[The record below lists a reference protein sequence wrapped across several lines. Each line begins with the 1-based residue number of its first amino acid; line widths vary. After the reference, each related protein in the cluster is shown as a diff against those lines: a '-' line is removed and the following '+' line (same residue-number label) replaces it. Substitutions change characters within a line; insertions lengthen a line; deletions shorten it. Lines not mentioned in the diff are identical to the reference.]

1 MSSKLIPL
9 HQYKKFI
16 FSTVILFITAFSYA
30 QEETEQDSIPQGYT
44 FGNVNIK
51 DPQSIQSLYTY
62 DPIIDRYIFSKKIGD
77 VNVSY
82 PLVLTIEE
90 YQDLVL
96 REQMKEYFKQKSDAA
111 KDPEKAEGS
120 KNLIPAFYVNNNFF
134 KSIFGG
140 NKIEII
146 PQGQVSMD
154 LGVLYSK
161 QDNPSLSPRNQSNIT
176 LDFDQR
182 INLSLEGTV
191 GTRVSIAAQYNTQST
206 FDFQNQVNIDYN
218 PLGDTEED
226 DILQSI
232 EVGNINMPLNS
243 SLIQGAESLFGVKAQ
258 LKFGKT
264 TITGVFSEMNSER
277 QSVNVQGGGTIDEF
291 DKFGLDYDENRHFF
305 LSQIFRD
312 EYDEALLNYPFINSR
327 FQITRV
333 QVWVTNRNNSP
344 QSLQNARN
352 IVAIQD
358 LGESDPERIGLFQD
372 NSGNP
377 IAPPIPNFINQL
389 NALPDN
395 RNNDFNPFG
404 ISGGGST
411 VLTPAIRDVSTVLQ
425 GFGPAAQFISEG
437 RDYGVLENAR
447 QLSPSEFTLNPQL
460 GYISLNQRISND
472 EILAVAYEYTSNGNV
487 FKVGEFANDGV
498 DSSQPIQ
505 NPNPQPGQEQQPITS
520 NQNLVVKMLKS
531 PITNVTEPIWDL
543 MMKNIYSIGGFDIQ
557 QDGFRFN
564 ILYTDPQPV
573 NFLLDPPGST
583 TPLPD
588 DVADRNLLQLFNFD
602 RLNSNGDLPGSDGF
616 FDFVPGI
623 TIDSQNGYIKFTK
636 VEPFGEFLFDEL
648 DNTPGTNYEDQT
660 TWNDNQLQYV
670 FQALYKTTKTQA
682 MQQEAERNKFQM
694 RGQYKAS
701 GQEGIPIGAFNVP
714 RGSVEVSAGG
724 RQLQE
729 GVDYVVNYELGL
741 VQILDD
747 ALLASDTP
755 IQVSTENNAVFG
767 RQTKR
772 FTGIDVQHQFSENFL
787 LGGTFLHMN
796 ERPLTQK
803 SNYGSEPI
811 SNTMY
816 GVNFNYNTT
825 VPFFTRIINRLPN
838 IDTEV
843 ESNFSIRGEFAF
855 LQPGTPDAD
864 NFGGRDASYID
875 DFEASQTSISLLN
888 PAPWRL
894 SSVPVGF
901 RGPNDVNGSFAS
913 NDDISINYY
922 QAKLNWYTIDPVFYS
937 TQRPQTMTDDDLSFW
952 YSRRIL
958 INELF
963 PNTDIVPGQFQ
974 TIPTFDMVFKPTERG
989 MYNYNPASANTGT
1002 LPNPSQN
1009 FGGIMRGLE
1018 TTDFERSNV
1027 EFVEFWV
1034 MDPFIY
1040 PENTTNNGGK
1050 LVLNFGSVSEDILK
1064 DGRKQYENGL
1074 PEDGGNINTIQ
1085 TNFAKVP
1092 ANQSLVYAFDTTGEQ
1107 RTNQDV
1113 GLDGFV
1119 NAQEAATF
1127 PDFASL
1133 EDPAGDDYE
1142 FYLQRDGGILNR
1154 YEKYNGT
1161 EGNNPVEVGQDFRGN
1176 SPLPDVE
1183 DVNRDNTMNT
1193 IDSYFEYE
1201 VPLYPGMSV
1210 NNNTSGLAGVSED
1223 YITDVKELTTTAPN
1237 GQEVPV
1243 RWVQFRV
1250 PLRTSQEFSVGGI
1263 SDLRAIR
1270 FMRMYMTD
1278 FTQETILR
1286 MGSLDLVRGDYL
1298 TYDQP
1303 LVPDG
1308 TDPTIT
1314 PSTSFN
1320 VTPVSQEIT
1329 SRYVT
1334 PPGVIREQIVNN
1346 NVVIREDEQSLAL
1359 TVKNLQPEDSRAVFK
1374 NFQVDMRQYKF
1385 LEMFLHAEALPP
1397 PETQLQ
1403 DGEMIAFIRM
1413 GVDFTN
1419 NFYEIEVPL
1428 KVSDVNLTDPRDVW
1442 PLENDLE
1449 LDLELLQRVKAEVL
1463 GNNSLSS
1470 LDLNFFNENMV
1481 EEPDFITDGLRVGI
1495 KGNPSF
1501 GNIRVLMI
1509 GVRNASEQ
1517 NISGQVWFNELRISE
1532 LKNQGGW
1539 AAVLDVDTNIAD
1551 FATFSGSASRST
1563 IGFGSINEG
1572 PNQRSLE
1579 DIQQYDFVT
1588 GINVGQL
1595 LPKDWGIKIPLNYGR
1610 GEELV
1615 TPRFDPVLLDI
1626 ELDNLLNNTEDA
1638 QLREEFR
1645 ERAESYTKR
1654 QSISVIG
1661 LRKDRTNQDK
1671 IPMPYDIENF
1681 TLSGTY
1687 NQAEHRDFEIEESL
1701 DQNLNFN
1708 ANYAYNF
1715 TEVEV
1720 EPFKEIEF
1728 LSKSKYFD
1736 LLKDF
1741 NFNLLP
1747 NSFTASSSVIRQYS
1761 EVRFREL
1768 NLPPGSIGLP
1778 KLYQRNYFFNWQYAI
1793 DWDLTKSL
1801 NVNFNASQNRIVR
1814 NFLEDDLSQDN
1825 SVGVWDGFFD
1835 IGVPNTHM
1843 QTLQLNYKLP
1853 FDKIPALKFIQSNYS
1868 FTGDF
1873 QWQKGSEILRNL
1885 DGIPNIGNSVQ
1896 NSSTHQ
1902 INNTLNMSRLYSYLK
1917 LEKRTAKGDGQSKQ
1931 RLQQGT
1937 DRRRASTEAKGS
1949 FSNKS
1954 NALSSEGEDNAK
1966 DKLSFGD
1973 HFYNFGV
1980 SLLTMVDRI
1989 QLNYR
1994 ENRGTFIPGYTQDVS
2009 FTGTLSPTPLFTFG
2023 GQGDVRQRIA
2033 MNRWLTEYQE
2043 FNEQYMA
2050 TQTEQLDFNATI
2062 KLIPGMTLD
2071 IIANRQYA
2079 ETYTENF
2086 RVDRETLRYQSLTP
2100 NTFGNFSI
2108 STMMIGTA
2116 FSESTSENSPVFE
2129 QFRENRLQ
2137 IARRLALQ
2145 AGINPD
2151 DPESQDE
2158 NGYPSGFGRTNQ
2170 SVLIPAFLSAYTGRD
2185 PESTSL
2191 SPFTDTPLPN
2201 WNFKYT
2207 GLMRL
2212 KWFKEKFNRFSIQHG
2227 YQSAYTMNMF
2237 QSNLDY
2243 DRRDPYGQFNRDQN
2257 GNFKNELYIANMNL
2271 MEVFSPLVQVD
2282 FEMKNSVSVLTEIR
2296 RDRTLSLSFDNNL
2309 LTEMVGQ
2316 EYIAG
2321 LGYRIKDLRIVT
2333 QFEGKRRVLSSDL
2346 NLKLDVA
2353 YRRNETIIRALD
2365 VVNNTTTAGQDI
2377 WSINFLA
2384 DYMVTKQL
2392 TVIFFYDHI
2401 FSQNAISTIFPQT
2414 TIRSGIT
2421 LTYNFGN

>member
-1 MSSKLIPL
+1 MSNKRNFLRQ
-9 HQYKKFI
+9 HKKFI
-16 FSTVILFITAFSYA
+16 FLAVILFITAFTFA
-30 QEETEQDSIPQGYT
+30 QEEETEQDSIQEGYT
-44 FGNVNIK
+44 FGKVKIK
-51 DPQSIQSLYTY
+51 DPESIQNLYTY
-62 DPIIDRYIFSKKIGD
+62 DPIIDRYIFSQKIGD
-77 VNVSY
+77 VNISY
-82 PLVLTIEE
+82 PMVLTPEE

-111 KDPEKAEGS
+111 KDPENEES
-120 KNLIPAFYVNNNFF
+120 KNLIPAFYVNNSFF
-134 KSIFGG
+134 ESIFGG
-140 NKIEII
+140 SKIEVI

-161 QDNPSLSPRNQSNIT
+161 QDNPSLSPRNQSNTT

-191 GTRVSIAAQYNTQST
+191 GTRVNIAAQYNTQST
-206 FDFQNQVNIDYN
+206 FDFQNQIKIDYT
-218 PLGDTEED
+218 PEED
-226 DILQSI
+226 DIVQKI
-232 EVGNINMPLNS
+232 EVGNVNMPLNS

-277 QSVNVQGGGTIDEF
+277 QSVNVEGGGTVDEF
-291 DKFGLDYDENRHFF
+291 DKFGLEYDENKHFF
-305 LSQIFRD
+305 LSQAFRD
-312 EYDEALLNYPFINSR
+312 EYDTALLNYPFINSK

-333 QVWVTNRNNSP
+333 QIWVTNRNNNP

-358 LGESDPERIGLFQD
+358 LGESDPDKVGLFLD
-372 NSGNP
+372 NNGNP

-395 RNNDFNPFG
+395 RNNDFNPLG
-404 ISGGGST
+404 INGGGSSI
-411 VLTPAIRDVSTVLQ
+411 LTPAIRDISTVAQ
-425 GFGPAAQFISEG
+425 GFGPASQFVTEG

-447 QLSPSEFTLNPQL
+447 QLSPNEYTLHPQL
-460 GYISLNQRISND
+460 GYVSLNQRISND
-472 EILAVAYEYTSNGNV
+472 EILAIAYEYTSNGRV
-487 FKVGEFANDGV
+487 YKVGEFANDGV
-498 DSSQPIQ
+498 DSSQPSQNQ
-505 NPNPQPGQEQQPITS
+505 NPEPGQENQPVTI

-531 PITNVTEPIWDL
+531 PITNVNEPIWDL
-543 MMKNIYSIGGFDIQ
+543 MMKNIYSIGGYDIEQ
-557 QDGFRFN
+557 EGFRFN

-573 NFLLDPPGST
+573 NFLQQAPGSNT
-583 TPLPD
+583 ALPE
-588 DVADRNLLQLFNFD
+588 DVADQNLLQLLNFD

-623 TIDSQNGYIKFTK
+623 TIDRQNGFIKFTK
-636 VEPFGEFLFDEL
+636 VEPFGEFLFEEL
-648 DNTPGTNYEDQT
+648 NNTPGATYQDQS
-660 TWNDNQLQYV
+660 TWNENQLQYV
-670 FQALYKTTKTQA
+670 FQALYETTKTQA
-682 MQQEAERNKFQM
+682 MQQEAERNKFQL
-694 RGQYKAS
+694 RGQYRAS

-714 RGSVEVSAGG
+714 RGSVEVTAGG
-724 RQLQE
+724 RTLQE

-741 VQILDD
+741 VQILDE
-747 ALLASDTP
+747 ALKASDTP

-772 FTGIDVQHQFSENFL
+772 FTGIDVQHEFSENFI
-787 LGGTFLHMN
+787 LGGTFLNMN

-816 GVNFNYNTT
+816 GINFNYNTT
-825 VPFFTRIINRLPN
+825 VPFFTRIVNKLPN
-838 IDTEV
+838 INTEV
-843 ESNFSIRGEFAF
+843 ESNFSIRGEFAYI
-855 LQPGTPDAD
+855 QPGTPDAD

-888 PAPWRL
+888 PQPWSL
-894 SSVPVGF
+894 SSVPVGY
-901 RGPNDVNGSFAS
+901 RGPNDAGGNFNA
-913 NDDISINYY
+913 NDDISINHYR
-922 QAKLNWYTIDPVFYS
+922 AKLNWYTIDPIFYS
-937 TQRPQTMTDDDLSFW
+937 TQRPANMTDDDLSFW

-958 INELF
+958 INEIF
-963 PNTDIVPGQFQ
+963 PNRDIVPGQFQ
-974 TIPTFDMVFKPTERG
+974 TIPTFDLVFKPTERG
-989 MYNYNPASANTGT
+989 MYNFNPAAASNGN
-1002 LPNPSQN
+1002 LPNPDQN

-1040 PENTTNNGGK
+1040 PENAGNDGGK
-1050 LVLNFGSVSEDILK
+1050 LVLNFGSVSEDVLK

-1074 PEDGGNINTIQ
+1074 PEDGGTQNTLQ
-1085 TNFAKVP
+1085 TTFAKVP
-1092 ANQSLVYAFDTTGEQ
+1092 ANQSLVYAFDTEGAQ
-1107 RTNQDV
+1107 RANQDV
-1113 GLDGFV
+1113 GFDGYD
-1119 NAQEAATF
+1119 NEAEAANF
-1127 PDFASL
+1127 PDFANF
-1133 EDPAGDDYE
+1133 EDPAGDDYD

-1154 YEKYNGT
+1154 YEKYNGS
-1161 EGNNPVEVGQDFRGN
+1161 EGNNPVEVTQNFRGN

-1201 VPLYPGMSV
+1201 VPMYPNMSV
-1210 NNNTSGLAGVSED
+1210 DNNTSAIAGVSED

-1237 GQEVPV
+1237 GEEVPV

-1250 PLRTSQEFSVGGI
+1250 PLRTSSEYSVGGI
-1263 SDLRAIR
+1263 SDLRAVR
-1270 FMRMYMTD
+1270 FMRMFMTD
-1278 FTQETILR
+1278 FSQETILR

-1303 LVPDG
+1303 VLPDG
-1308 TDPTIT
+1308 TDPTT
-1314 PSTSFN
+1314 TSSTSFSI
-1320 VTPVSQEIT
+1320 TPVSEEIT

-1359 TVKNLQPEDSRAVFK
+1359 SVKNLQPEDSRAVFK
-1374 NFQVDMRQYKF
+1374 NFQVDMRQYRF

-1403 DGEMIAFIRM
+1403 DGQMVAYIRM

-1428 KVSDVNLTDPRDVW
+1428 KVSDISDTSPRGVW

-1449 LDLELLQRVKAEVL
+1449 LDLELLQQIKATVIGSE
-1463 GNNSLSS
+1463 NFSS
-1470 LDLNFFNENMV
+1470 LDLNFFDENLNPS
-1481 EEPDFITDGLRVGI
+1481 PDFQTEGLRLGI

-1509 GVRNASEQ
+1509 GLRNASDQ
-1517 NISGQVWFNELRISE
+1517 NISGQVWFNELRVSE
-1532 LKNQGGW
+1532 LKSQGGW
-1539 AAVLDVDTNIAD
+1539 AAVLDLDTNIAD
-1551 FATFSGSASRST
+1551 FATFSGSASRTT
-1563 IGFGSINEG
+1563 IGFGSIDQG
-1572 PNQRSLE
+1572 PNQRSIE
-1579 DIQQYDFVT
+1579 DTQQYDFVT
-1588 GINVGQL
+1588 GLNVGQL
-1595 LPKDWGIKIPLNYGR
+1595 LPEDWGIKIPFNYGR

-1626 ELDNLLNNTEDA
+1626 ELDNLLDNTEDP
-1638 QLREEFR
+1638 QLRDEFS
-1645 ERAESYTKR
+1645 ERAEAYTKR
-1654 QSISVIG
+1654 QSISIIG
-1661 LRKDRTNQDK
+1661 LRKDRTNQDR
-1671 IPMPYDIENF
+1671 IPKPWDIENF

-1687 NQAEHRDFEIEESL
+1687 NQVEHRDFEIQQSV
-1701 DQNLNFN
+1701 DQNLDFN

-1715 TEVEV
+1715 AEVEI
-1720 EPFKEIEF
+1720 EPLKNIEF
-1728 LSKSKYFD
+1728 LNKSKYFD

-1741 NFNLLP
+1741 NLNLLP
-1747 NSFTASSSVIRQYS
+1747 TSLTASSSVIRQYS

-1778 KLYQRNYFFNWQYAI
+1778 KLYQRNYFYNWQYAL
-1793 DWDLTKSL
+1793 DWDLTKNL
-1801 NVNFNASQNRIVR
+1801 NINFNASQNRIVR
-1814 NFLEDDLSQDN
+1814 NFLDEDLNQDD

-1835 IGVPNTHM
+1835 VGVPNTHM
-1843 QTLQLNYKLP
+1843 QTLQLNYSLP

-1885 DGIPNIGNSVQ
+1885 EGIPNIGNTVQ
-1896 NSSTHQ
+1896 NSSAHQ
-1902 INNTLNMSRLYSYLK
+1902 INNTLNMSRLYNYLNLK
-1917 LEKRTAKGDGQSKQ
+1917 KRKAKGDAAGQQLQ
-1931 RLQQGT
+1931 RGA
-1937 DRRRASTEAKGS
+1937 DRRNPRAGAKGS
-1949 FSNKS
+1949 FTKS
-1954 NALSSEGEDNAK
+1954 NDQKQDDEDAK

-1973 HFYNFGV
+1973 HFYNLGV
-1980 SLLTMVDRI
+1980 SLLTMVDRV
-1989 QLNYR
+1989 QLNYT
-1994 ENRGTFIPGYTQDVS
+1994 ENRGTFIPGFTHDIG
-2009 FTGTLSPTPLFTFG
+2009 FTGTLTPSPLFTFG
-2023 GQGDVRQRIA
+2023 GQRDVRQRAA

-2050 TQTEQLDFNATI
+2050 TNTEQLDFNASV

-2086 RVDRETLRYQSLTP
+2086 RVDRESLQYQSLTP

-2116 FSESTSENSPVFE
+2116 FSESTRENSPVFE
-2129 QFRENRLQ
+2129 QFRENRLA
-2137 IARRLALQ
+2137 IARRLAIQ

-2151 DPESQDE
+2151 DPENVDD

-2170 SVLIPAFLSAYTGRD
+2170 AVLIPAFLSAYTD
-2185 PESTSL
+2185 QNPESVSL
-2191 SPFTDTPLPN
+2191 SPFRDTPLPN

-2207 GLMRL
+2207 GLMKL
-2212 KWFKEKFNRFSIQHG
+2212 KWFKDNFNRFSIQHG
-2227 YQSAYTMNMF
+2227 YQSSYTMNAF
-2237 QSNLDY
+2237 QSNLDF
-2243 DRRDPYGQFNRDQN
+2243 DRRDPYGEFNRDQN

-2282 FEMKNSVSVLTEIR
+2282 FEMKNSVSILTEIKK
-2296 RDRTLSLSFDNNL
+2296 DRTLSLSFDNNL
-2309 LTEMVGQ
+2309 LTEMIGQ

-2333 QFEGKRRVLSSDL
+2333 QFEGNRRVISSDL

-2353 YRRNETIIRALD
+2353 YRRNETIIRGLD
-2365 VVNNTTTAGQDI
+2365 VINNRTTAGQDI

-2384 DYMVTKQL
+2384 DYMITKQL

-2401 FSQNAISTIFPQT
+2401 FTENAISTIFPQT
-2414 TIRSGIT
+2414 TIRTGLT

>member
-1 MSSKLIPL
+1 MIKTILQR
-9 HQYKKFI
+9 HFKFI
-16 FSTVILFITAFSYA
+16 FFSVTFFTVSLSVYA
-30 QEETEQDSIPQGYT
+30 QVETEQDSIKEGYT
-44 FGNVNIK
+44 FGKLNIK
-51 DPQSIQSLYTY
+51 DPGNIQELYTY
-62 DPIIDRYIFSKKIGD
+62 DPIINRYIFSKKIGD

-82 PLVLTIEE
+82 PLVLTPEE

-96 REQMKEYFKQKSDAA
+96 RQQMKEYFKQKSDQA
-111 KDPEKAEGS
+111 KNPDGEES
-120 KNLIPAFYVNNNFF
+120 KNLIPAFYVNNSFF
-134 KSIFGG
+134 ESIFGG
-140 NKIEII
+140 NKIEVI

-161 QDNPSLSPRNQSNIT
+161 QDNPALSPRNQSNTTI
-176 LDFDQR
+176 DFDQR
-182 INLSLEGTV
+182 INMSLEGTI
-191 GTRVSIAAQYNTQST
+191 GTRVNIAAQYNTQST
-206 FDFQNQVNIDYN
+206 FDFQNQIKLDYT
-218 PLGDTEED
+218 PD
-226 DILQSI
+226 DDAIVQSLEI
-232 EVGNINMPLNS
+232 GNVNMPLNS
-243 SLIQGAESLFGVKAQ
+243 SLIQGAESLFGVKTQ

-291 DKFGLDYDENRHFF
+291 DKFGLEYDENRHFF
-305 LSQIFRD
+305 LSQAFRD
-312 EYDEALLNYPFINSR
+312 EYDRALLNYPFINSR

-333 QVWVTNRNNSP
+333 QIWVTNRNNSP

-358 LGESDPERIGLFQD
+358 LGESNPERIGFLLDD
-372 NSGNP
+372 NGNP
-377 IAPPIPNFINQL
+377 IASPIPNFINQPT
-389 NALPDN
+389 ALPDN
-395 RNNDFNPFG
+395 RNNKFNPFG
-404 ISGGGST
+404 INGGGST
-411 VLTPAIRDVSTVLQ
+411 VLTSAIRDVATVTQ
-425 GFGPAAQFISEG
+425 GFGAAAQFVSEG

-447 QLSPSEFTLNPQL
+447 QLSPNEYTLNPQL

-505 NPNPQPGQEQQPITS
+505 NPNPQPGQEEQTIAS

-531 PITNVTEPIWDL
+531 PITNVNEPVWDL
-543 MMKNIYSIGGFDIQ
+543 MMKNIYSIGGFDIE

-573 NFLLDPPGST
+573 NFLLDLPGSS
-583 TPLPD
+583 TPLPENVGD
-588 DVADRNLLQLFNFD
+588 QNLLQLFNFD

-616 FDFVPGI
+616 FDYVPGI
-623 TIDSQNGYIKFTK
+623 TIDPRNGFIKFTK
-636 VEPFGEFLFDEL
+636 IEPFGRYLFDQL
-648 DNTPGTNYEDQT
+648 NNTPSAIYENQN
-660 TWNDNQLQYV
+660 TWNENQLQYV
-670 FQALYKTTKTQA
+670 FQALYETTKTQA
-682 MQQEAERNKFQM
+682 MQQEAERNKFQL
-694 RGQYKAS
+694 RGQYRAS

-741 VQILDD
+741 VQILDE

-772 FTGIDVQHQFSENFL
+772 FTGIDIQHEFSENFI
-787 LGGTFLHMN
+787 LGGTFLNMN

-811 SNTMY
+811 NNTMY

-825 VPFFTRIINRLPN
+825 VPFFTRIINKLPN
-838 IDTEV
+838 IETEV
-843 ESNFSIRGEFAF
+843 ESNFSIRGEFAYI
-855 LQPGTPDAD
+855 QPSTPNAD

-888 PAPWRL
+888 PAPWTL
-894 SSVPVGF
+894 SSVPVGY
-901 RGPNDVNGSFAS
+901 RGPNDAGGNFSS
-913 NDDISINYY
+913 NDDISINHFR
-922 QAKLNWYTIDPVFYS
+922 AKLNWYTIDPIFYS
-937 TQRPQTMTDDDLSFW
+937 AQRPQTMTDDDFSFW

-958 INELF
+958 INEIF
-963 PNTDIVPGQFQ
+963 PNRDIVPGQFQ
-974 TIPTFDMVFKPTERG
+974 TIPTFDIVYRPTQRG
-989 MYNYNPASANTGT
+989 MYNYNPTSASTGNLT
-1002 LPNPSQN
+1002 NPARN
-1009 FGGIMRGLE
+1009 FGGIMRGME

-1040 PENTTNNGGK
+1040 PENIGNNGGK
-1050 LVLNFGSVSEDILK
+1050 LVLNFGSISEDVLK

-1074 PEDGGNINTIQ
+1074 PEDGGNQNTLQ

-1092 ANQSLVYAFDTTGEQ
+1092 ANQSLVYAFDTEGQE

-1113 GLDGFV
+1113 GFDGYSNV
-1119 NAQEAATF
+1119 EEAANF
-1127 PDFASL
+1127 PAFAGF
-1133 EDPAGDDYE
+1133 EDPSGDDYV
-1142 FYLQRDGGILNR
+1142 FYLQEEGDILTR
-1154 YEKYNGT
+1154 YEKYNGV
-1161 EGNNPVEVGQDFRGN
+1161 EGNNPVEVSQDFRGN

-1201 VPLYPGMSV
+1201 VPMYPGMSV
-1210 NNNTSGLAGVSED
+1210 ENNTSSIAGVSED
-1223 YITDVKELTTTAPN
+1223 YITDVKSLTTTAPN
-1237 GQEVPV
+1237 GQEVNV

-1250 PLRTSQEFSVGGI
+1250 PLRTAPQYSVGGI

-1270 FMRMYMTD
+1270 FMRMFMTD

-1286 MGSLDLVRGDYL
+1286 LGSLDLVRGDYL

-1303 LVPDG
+1303 VIPNG
-1308 TDPTIT
+1308 TDPTINAT
-1314 PSTSFN
+1314 TAFN
-1320 VTPVSQEIT
+1320 VSPVSQEIS
-1329 SRYVT
+1329 SRYVS
-1334 PPGVIREQIVNN
+1334 PPGVVREQLINN
-1346 NVVIREDEQSLAL
+1346 NVAVREDEQSLAL

-1385 LEMFLHAEALPP
+1385 LEMFLHAEALAP
-1397 PETQLQ
+1397 PEVQLQ
-1403 DGEMIAFIRM
+1403 DGEMVAFIRM

-1428 KVSDVNLTDPRDVW
+1428 KVSDITATAPRDIW

-1449 LDLELLQRVKAEVL
+1449 LELELLQRIKATVL
-1463 GNNSLSS
+1463 GDNNLSS
-1470 LDLNFFNENMV
+1470 LDLNFFDENAELV
-1481 EEPDFITDGLRVGI
+1481 TSPIADGIRVGI
-1495 KGNPSF
+1495 IGNPSF

-1509 GVRNASEQ
+1509 GLRNASNQ
-1517 NISGQVWFNELRISE
+1517 NISGQVWFNELRVSE
-1532 LKNQGGW
+1532 LTNQGGW
-1539 AAVLDVDTNIAD
+1539 AAVLDLDTNIAD
-1551 FATFSGSASRST
+1551 FATFSGTASRNT
-1563 IGFGSINEG
+1563 IGFGSIDQG

-1579 DIQQYDFVT
+1579 DTQQYDFVT
-1588 GINVGQL
+1588 GINIGQL
-1595 LPKDWGIKIPLNYGR
+1595 LPKDWGVKIPVNYGR

-1615 TPRFDPVLLDI
+1615 TPRFDPVFLDL
-1626 ELDNLLNNTEDA
+1626 ELDNLLSETEDPA
-1638 QLREEFR
+1638 LREQFR

-1661 LRKDRTNQDK
+1661 LRKDRTNQEK
-1671 IPMPYDIENF
+1671 VPLPWDIENF
-1681 TLSGTY
+1681 TVSGTY
-1687 NQAEHRDFEIEESL
+1687 NQVEHRDFEIQESI
-1701 DQNLNFN
+1701 DQNLDFN

-1715 TEVEV
+1715 TELEV
-1720 EPFKEIEF
+1720 EPFKNIEF
-1728 LSKSKYFD
+1728 LNRSKYFD
-1736 LLKDF
+1736 LIKDF
-1741 NFNLLP
+1741 NVNLLP
-1747 NSFTASSSVIRQYS
+1747 TSLTASNSVIRQYS

-1778 KLYQRNYFFNWQYAI
+1778 RLFQRNYFYNWQYAL
-1793 DWDLTKSL
+1793 DWNFTKNL
-1801 NVNFNASQNRIVR
+1801 NFNFNASQNRIVR
-1814 NFLEDDLSQDN
+1814 NFLNEDLSQDN

-1835 IGVPNTHM
+1835 VGTPNTHM

-1853 FDKIPALKFIQSNYS
+1853 FDKIPLLNFVQSNYS

-1885 DGIPNIGNSVQ
+1885 EDIPNIGNTIQ

-1902 INNTLNMSRLYSYLK
+1902 INNTFAMSRLYNYLGLK
-1917 LEKRTAKGDGQSKQ
+1917 KKKITGNKTQNQGIQ
-1931 RLQQGT
+1931 RGT
-1937 DRRRASTEAKGS
+1937 DRRRDATNTKAAFG
-1949 FSNKS
+1949 NV
-1954 NALSSEGEDNAK
+1954 SENNNSEDKEDK

-1973 HFYNFGV
+1973 HFYNFGI

-1989 QLNYR
+1989 QINYT
-1994 ENRGTFIPGYTQDVS
+1994 ENRGTFIPG
-2009 FTGTLSPTPLFTFG
+2009 FTHDIGFGGTFTPTPLFTFG
-2023 GQGDVRQRIA
+2023 GQRDVRQRSA
-2033 MNRWLTEYQE
+2033 ANRWLTEYQE

-2050 TQTEQLDFNATI
+2050 TNTEQLDFNASV

-2086 RVDRETLRYQSLTP
+2086 RVDRETLQYQSLTP

-2108 STMMIGTA
+2108 STMMISSA
-2116 FSESTSENSPVFE
+2116 FDSNTRENSPVFE
-2129 QFRENRLQ
+2129 QFRANRLQ
-2137 IARRLALQ
+2137 IARRLATE

-2151 DPESQDE
+2151 NPENLDE
-2158 NGYPSGFGRTNQ
+2158 NGYPRGFGRTNQ
-2170 SVLIPAFLSAYTGRD
+2170 AVLIPAFLSAYTGQNVED
-2185 PESTSL
+2185 VSL
-2191 SPFTDTPLPN
+2191 TPFRDTPLPN
-2201 WNFKYT
+2201 WNLKYT
-2207 GLMRL
+2207 GLMQIN
-2212 KWFKEKFNRFSIQHG
+2212 WFKENFNRFSIQHG
-2227 YQSAYTMNMF
+2227 YQSAYTLNAF

-2243 DRRDPYGQFNRDQN
+2243 DRRDPFGEFNRDQN
-2257 GNFKNELYIANMNL
+2257 GNFKNDLYIANMNL
-2271 MEVFSPLVQVD
+2271 VEVFSPLVRID
-2282 FEMKNSVSVLTEIR
+2282 FEMKNSLSILTEVKK
-2296 RDRTLSLSFDNNL
+2296 DRTLSLSFDNNL
-2309 LTEMVGQ
+2309 LTEIQGQ

-2333 QFEGKRRVLSSDL
+2333 QFEGKKRILSSDL

-2365 VVNNTTTAGQDI
+2365 VVNNRTTAGQDI

-2384 DYMVTKQL
+2384 DYMITKQL

-2401 FSQNAISTIFPQT
+2401 FTQNAISTIFPQT
-2414 TIRSGIT
+2414 TVRTGLT
-2421 LTYNFGN
+2421 LNYNFGN